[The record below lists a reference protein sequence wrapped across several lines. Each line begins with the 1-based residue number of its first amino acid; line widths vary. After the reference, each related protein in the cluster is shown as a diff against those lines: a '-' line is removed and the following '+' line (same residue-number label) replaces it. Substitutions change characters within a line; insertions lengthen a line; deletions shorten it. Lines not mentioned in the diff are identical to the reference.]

1 MLTIS
6 EALIHAMVLVSGSD
20 RDMTDIE
27 LRHIG
32 RLVKDLPA
40 FADYDVNH
48 LPDTARECAVVLQ
61 LENGLDRCLDL
72 IARALPPRLRET
84 AYLLACELAAID
96 RKVEIEESGLLR
108 RLRQHLDIPGLEA
121 AALERA
127 TMARLAT
134 GPDPVVPQST
144 D

>member
-1 MLTIS
+1 MLTVP
-6 EALIHAMVLVSGSD
+6 EAIIHAMVLVSGSD

-32 RLVKDLPA
+32 RLVKELPA
-40 FADYDVNH
+40 FASFDVDR

-72 IARALPPRLRET
+72 ITQALPPRLRET

-96 RKVEIEESGLLR
+96 RKVEIEEAGLLR
-108 RLRQHLDIPGLEA
+108 RLRQALEIPGLEA

-127 TMARLAT
+127 TIARLAAAPEAAT
-134 GPDPVVPQST
+134 GA
-144 D
+144 

>member
-1 MLTIS
+1 MLTIP
-6 EALIHAMVLVSGSD
+6 EAIIHAMVLVSGSD
-20 RDMTDIE
+20 RDMTDPE
-27 LRHIG
+27 LHHIG
-32 RLVKDLPA
+32 CLVKELPA
-40 FADYDVNH
+40 FAGYDVNK

-72 IARALPPRLRET
+72 IAQALPARLRET

-96 RKVEIEESGLLR
+96 RKVEIEEAGLLR
-108 RLRQHLDIPGLEA
+108 RLRHRLDITGLEA

-134 GPDPVVPQST
+134 VPEAAG
-144 D
+144 